1 VNISSHICY
10 SALKMSMPG
19 VCSLRV
25 LRVEDI
31 QDLANAVEKAIW
43 EDAKNSFNDPC
54 LVRRPYL
61 EVAIYQKIATPKPR
75 PDPRQGTIEQDP
87 EYQEFMAS
95 LEGNQS
101 APKDNAGEHDQH
113 NLDEAIKEHTRV
125 TTTPLIEY
133 LKEKKANKAKEA
145 ASAKSAKHGRNESQ
159 GGKTK
164 ASDDSKKKSRDS
176 KSKEKDKENEKPKE
190 PVKLLTKKATQ
201 EAAEAA
207 KSVANQ
213 IATSKTSSDAA
224 PKTRRAGIA
233 AVAKQLQRDLGLSP
247 GSAHRRARM
256 DAAKAEAVTKPDASS
271 SSTTTEKET
280 KDAKEPDNPKA
291 VPTGP
296 KSQSAEGSR
305 RSRGKAKAS
314 AAPTPADSG
323 KSKTAEPTAKP
334 TTGPIVLLKKEAI
347 KKQDNTP
354 GGPASPSTA
363 TAGPSAPA
371 STANATPPTGP
382 KAVAGKGPNSA
393 KTSTPAQQ
401 KKAVA
406 EPTPGATRAFVKH
419 ANPSQGVTEALLKQA
434 MEVFGPV
441 TFVEIDKR
449 KGFAYVDFGDDDSLR
464 KAMAASPVAVAR
476 GTVQVLE
483 RKKEKKP
490 ATPAPTLP
498 VANDTTGGDAPAAP
512 AAPATAPSDRPKRGG
527 RGRGRR
533 GGANAATPSASGAN
547 DEAQSTVPAPAA
559 QPE

>member
-1 VNISSHICY
+1 MTANICH
-10 SALKMSMPG
+10 SALKLSTPG

-31 QDLANAVEKAIW
+31 QDLAIVVEKATW
-43 EDAKNSFNDPC
+43 EDAKNSFNDPA

-61 EVAIYQKIATPKPR
+61 EVSIYQKIATPKPR

-101 APKDNAGEHDQH
+101 APKDHTGDHDQH
-113 NLDEAIKEHTRV
+113 NLDDAIKESTKV

-145 ASAKSAKHGRNESQ
+145 ASAKNAKHSRNESQ
-159 GGKTK
+159 GGKAK
-164 ASDDSKKKSRDS
+164 AADDSKKKGRDS

-207 KSVANQ
+207 KAVANQ
-213 IATSKTSSDAA
+213 ISTSKNTSEAA

-256 DAAKAEAVTKPDASS
+256 DAAKAEAVAKPEASS
-271 SSTTTEKET
+271 GPATTEKET
-280 KDAKEPDNPKA
+280 KDAKESDATKP

-296 KSQSAEGSR
+296 KSQAAEGSR
-305 RSRGKAKAS
+305 RSRGKAKTS
-314 AAPTPADSG
+314 TAPTPTDSG
-323 KSKTAEPTAKP
+323 KGKTTEPPVKP

-347 KKQDNTP
+347 KKQDTAP
-354 GGPASPSTA
+354 AGPASLSTPA
-363 TAGPSAPA
+363 AGPSAPA
-371 STANATPPTGP
+371 STANPTPPTGP
-382 KAVAGKGPNSA
+382 KAVAGKGSNSA
-393 KTSTPAQQ
+393 KTSTPTQQ
-401 KKAVA
+401 KKAVV

-464 KAMAASPVAVAR
+464 KAMASSPVAVAR

-490 ATPAPTLP
+490 ATPAPTQP
-498 VANDTTGGDAPAAP
+498 ATNDGATGDAPAAAPTP
-512 AAPATAPSDRPKRGG
+512 ASDRPKRGG

-533 GGANAATPSASGAN
+533 GGGNATTPSAGGAN
-547 DEAQSTVPAPAA
+547 DEAQSTAPAPSPAPASA
-559 QPE
+559 PAE